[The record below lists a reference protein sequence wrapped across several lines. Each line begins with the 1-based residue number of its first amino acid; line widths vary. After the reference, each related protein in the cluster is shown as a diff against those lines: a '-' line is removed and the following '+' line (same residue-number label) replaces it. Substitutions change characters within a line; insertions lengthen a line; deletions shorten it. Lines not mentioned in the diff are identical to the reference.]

1 MEPRFQL
8 VHRGRFFGP
17 FTNEQIER
25 LRQMGLL
32 PKDGTILPLPAPPP
46 ATPLEGIPAGASDSQ
61 RPWTPP
67 PPPAP
72 APQPEGTEPE
82 VPGQPPPAP
91 PADRTTAAAPTGFAV
106 QPTPL
111 TLAPAL
117 ELPPTAPVP
126 APVPAP
132 PKAVGPTVEADIA
145 DFAPLPGPP
154 EPGPSGDDVTP
165 AAEAD
170 NLQPVAEPGDT
181 PLPVPAAPRSRTW
194 GPVLLGLLCGLAAIA
209 AILWGAPYLRH
220 PVDSNEAQRL
230 AEQADRQFQE
240 GDLSQT
246 LLSLNRLASITAQP
260 SNVWFRIG
268 QITEQLTALDAG
280 SYSASSV
287 ETLRR
292 QWLAEREQLIRGVM
306 FVEALTNAL
315 LVADMTNATEGA
327 LRLLEKAAT
336 LQQDPSTI
344 EAIRQLIDAR
354 ARQRADR

>member
-1 MEPRFQL
+1 
-8 VHRGRFFGP
+8 
-17 FTNEQIER
+17 
-25 LRQMGLL
+25 
-32 PKDGTILPLPAPPP
+32 
-46 ATPLEGIPAGASDSQ
+46 
-61 RPWTPP
+61 
-67 PPPAP
+67 
-72 APQPEGTEPE
+72 
-82 VPGQPPPAP
+82 
-91 PADRTTAAAPTGFAV
+91 
-106 QPTPL
+106 
-111 TLAPAL
+111 
-117 ELPPTAPVP
+117 
-126 APVPAP
+126 
-132 PKAVGPTVEADIA
+132 
-145 DFAPLPGPP
+145 
-154 EPGPSGDDVTP
+154 
-165 AAEAD
+165 
-170 NLQPVAEPGDT
+170 
-181 PLPVPAAPRSRTW
+181 
-194 GPVLLGLLCGLAAIA
+194 LGLLCGLAAIA

-240 GDLSQT
+240 GDLSQA

>member
-1 MEPRFQL
+1 MEARYQL
-8 VHRGRFFGP
+8 VHRGRSFGP
-17 FTNEQIER
+17 FTREQIER

-46 ATPLEGIPAGASDSQ
+46 ATPLEEIPAGASDSQ

-67 PPPAP
+67 LPLAT
-72 APQPEGTEPE
+72 APQPERTEPE

-91 PADRTTAAAPTGFAV
+91 PADRATAAAPTGPAV

-111 TLAPAL
+111 TPAPAL

-126 APVPAP
+126 APVTAP
-132 PKAVGPTVEADIA
+132 PKAGGPTVEADAA

-154 EPGPSGDDVTP
+154 EPAPSGDDVTP
-165 AAEAD
+165 AAGTD
-170 NLQPVAEPGDT
+170 NLQPFAEPGDT
-181 PLPVPAAPRSRTW
+181 LSPVPAAPRSGTW
-194 GPVLLGLLCGLAAIA
+194 VPVLMGLLCGLAAVA

-240 GDLSQT
+240 GDLSQA

-268 QITEQLTALDAG
+268 QLTEQLAALDAG

-315 LVADMTNATEGA
+315 LVADATNTTEAA
-327 LRLLEKAAT
+327 LRLLEKAAAQHQEPAT
-336 LQQDPSTI
+336 V
-344 EAIRQLIDAR
+344 EAVREVIDQR
-354 ARQRADR
+354 ARRRTDR